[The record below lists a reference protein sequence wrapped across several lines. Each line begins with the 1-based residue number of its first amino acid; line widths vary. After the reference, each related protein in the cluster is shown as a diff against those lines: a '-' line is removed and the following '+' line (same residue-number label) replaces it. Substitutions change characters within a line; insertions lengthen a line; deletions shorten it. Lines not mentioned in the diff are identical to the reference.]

1 MRRETFDDVDRR
13 IIAHLQQDGRRPYTT
28 IARDIGISE
37 AGVRQRVARLVRRKV
52 IQIVAASDP
61 IGLGLLSAEI
71 LLRVDGDRVQAIAEE
86 LALYPQ
92 VDYVGLA
99 AGQWDLIIGIVCRDR
114 AELHEMIVNRIR
126 PLPGVQHLD
135 FQLVLKVLK
144 DTYQWSPAPL
154 GGGE

>member
-1 MRRETFDDVDRR
+1 MRRETFDEVDRR

-61 IGLGLLSAEI
+61 IGLGLLSAEV
-71 LLRVDGDRVQAIAEE
+71 LLRVAGDRVQAIAEE
-86 LALYPQ
+86 LARYPQ

-126 PLPGVQHLD
+126 PLPGVQQLD

-154 GGGE
+154 AGGD